1 MSANGPVR
9 LDGRCSA
16 QRFCLFSLLLFTGL
30 FGHASEG
37 LASDGDL
44 PRIGPAPQFTLTDQD
59 QRAFSLARQRG
70 RVAVVTFIFA
80 GCSDTCPLLTAKL
93 VGIQRKLARAASELV
108 FAAITVDPLNDTP
121 PMLKEYAAR
130 YSADLANF
138 AFLTGSPNQIEDVA
152 QRYAV
157 YRKKQENGSTDHSF
171 LTSLVDRQGT
181 LRVQYLGARFDPQEF
196 EADLRSLLAE
206 GAK

>member
-1 MSANGPVR
+1 MLGV
-9 LDGRCSA
+9 
-16 QRFCLFSLLLFTGL
+16 LFALSCATV
-30 FGHASEG
+30 AKE
-37 LASDGDL
+37 ADL
-44 PRIGPAPQFTLTDQD
+44 PRIGPAPRFTLTDQD
-59 QRAFSLARQRG
+59 GRPFSLDKQRG

-80 GCSDTCPLLTAKL
+80 GCSDSCPLLTAKL
-93 VGIQRKLARAASELV
+93 VGIQRKLARAAPELV

-121 PMLKEYAAR
+121 AMLKEYAAR
-130 YSADLANF
+130 YSANLVNF

-157 YRKKQENGSTDHSF
+157 FRKKQDNGNTDHSF

-181 LRVQYLGARFDPQEF
+181 LRVQYLGAKFDPREF